1 MCSFFFKKNNETVHF
16 RGEAHLVIFCLQ
28 LKINRA
34 ILRNPKNCSKII
46 KKTQRIQQKIVNLAK
61 TKLLFLL
68 GILGKLMK
76 NRIF

>member
-1 MCSFFFKKNNETVHF
+1 MCSFFFTKNNETVHF

-34 ILRNPKNCSKII
+34 ILRNPKHCSKII

>member
-1 MCSFFFKKNNETVHF
+1 MCCLFLKKNTRTVHF

-34 ILRNPKNCSKII
+34 VLRNPKICLKFIRKTH
-46 KKTQRIQQKIVNLAK
+46 KKLQKIANLAK